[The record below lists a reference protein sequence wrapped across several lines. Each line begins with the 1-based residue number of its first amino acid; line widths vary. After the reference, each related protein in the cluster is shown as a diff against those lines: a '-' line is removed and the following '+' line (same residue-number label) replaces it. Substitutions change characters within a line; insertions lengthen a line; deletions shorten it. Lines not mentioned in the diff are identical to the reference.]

1 MINLVPVAT
10 KCVSFQM
17 ISTHNFKFKLLFKHA
32 FMLIVLFVVGSK
44 PLLAQEGLL
53 DSLTLDTL
61 TAFTSLEEALK
72 NPDQVIKLELRKK
85 KLKTFPKEI
94 FQFKNLQYLDLSKN
108 YITEIP
114 AEIKALT
121 SLQYLSVARNNIVE
135 LPNEIGSLKN
145 LYFLNVNQNDLEALT
160 PEIGNLEKL
169 RNLDLWSNN
178 LSRFPEEM
186 KNLKSLK
193 IMDLRVIMI
202 TDAEQARIQSL
213 LPHTKVYFSPY
224 CKCAQ

>member
-1 MINLVPVAT
+1 
-10 KCVSFQM
+10 M

-114 AEIKALT
+114 ADIKALT

-145 LYFLNVNQNDLEALT
+145 LYFLNVNQNDLEALS
-160 PEIGNLEKL
+160 PAIGDLEKL